1 MKKGFIGI
9 LTILFFCNFGRV
21 EYSALNPKAK
31 TIQTDSSA
39 RMMANKPQRIVSR
52 EEGSP
57 DQDVSDTTEEQM
69 SVAKYIATGIKLL
82 FATLLKLLVA

>member
-39 RMMANKPQRIVSR
+39 KMRANKPQRIVTR
-52 EEGSP
+52 DEGSTN
-57 DQDVSDTTEEQM
+57 QDVSDTTEEQM

>member
-9 LTILFFCNFGRV
+9 LTILFFCSFGRV

-39 RMMANKPQRIVSR
+39 RMMANKPQRIVSQ
-52 EEGSP
+52 EEGRP

-69 SVAKYIATGIKLL
+69 SVTKYIATGIKLL
-82 FATLLKLLVA
+82 FAMLLKLLVA

>member
-1 MKKGFIGI
+1 
-9 LTILFFCNFGRV
+9 
-21 EYSALNPKAK
+21 
-31 TIQTDSSA
+31 
-39 RMMANKPQRIVSR
+39 MMANKPQRIVSQ
-52 EEGSP
+52 EEGRP

>member
-9 LTILFFCNFGRV
+9 LTILFFCSFGRV

-39 RMMANKPQRIVSR
+39 RMMANKPQRIVSQ

-69 SVAKYIATGIKLL
+69 SVAKYIASGIKLL